1 MARFAAALLLA
12 LGLLAS
18 ATAQE
23 ERTAASAIGG
33 TGRIQPAGGLI
44 LLGASAR
51 SVERVAVREGD
62 AVKKGAVLLTLT
74 DEPVRVAERE
84 LAVERVR
91 NLEAQAVERRKMGEL
106 EVQAAE
112 LALAQA
118 SDDAAALAELD
129 ERTVPVRERK
139 QRERAVAQARIA
151 LGLAKG
157 RAQEARRAADA
168 ELAGARVSLRLAE
181 AALAST
187 RVVAPIDATV
197 LEVHVQPGATPPPGP
212 AVTLADTSHMYVVAD
227 FFEAD
232 LPRLAVGQRAR
243 ISNAALGAPLGA
255 TVERIGRVIDP
266 VNRLGRAWLRLD
278 QPSPADRFI
287 GMQVDAK
294 VELGRRADPRT
305 QSH

>member
-23 ERTAASAIGG
+23 ERAAASAIGG

-151 LGLAKG
+151 L
-157 RAQEARRAADA
+157 EARRAADA